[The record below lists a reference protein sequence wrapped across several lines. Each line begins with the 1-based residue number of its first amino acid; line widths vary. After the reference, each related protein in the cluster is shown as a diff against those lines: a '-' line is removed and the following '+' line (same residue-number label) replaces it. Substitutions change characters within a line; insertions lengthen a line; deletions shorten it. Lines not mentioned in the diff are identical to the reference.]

1 MNKLIDNL
9 FEKDL
14 VIKVISILT
23 AILIWFLVADQDNP
37 FEERTIVVPLSSN
50 VEVLQQNS
58 LQIVGTT
65 LPTSIDV
72 KIKGR
77 RQKIMG
83 VTANDFNVSIDLSDV
98 TESGTRSI
106 KIETPQYIGDQ
117 DILIS
122 GMNPSSVNLRFEKV
136 IGKQYPVTIEY
147 TGKLPAGY
155 ELVNVRVDPSNVI
168 LQEKESSISQV
179 GKVVAQINLDN
190 IKDSNEIVMRG
201 TVLDTEGKTLKQFEG
216 QVPIIVN
223 FDLVKK
229 IPVSAATKGEPAADW
244 YFKEIK
250 YSLSEVRVQGTRSV
264 LDGITRLMAEAIDIT
279 GQTGTFK
286 TPLTLTLPKGASLLK
301 EDADALMAEVIL
313 DRLVTRSI
321 TLPASA
327 ITIYQVDTTG
337 TKKYSITDETIPIT
351 VKGRPDSVNAVKAG
365 DIKLSIQ
372 VENLEEGTHEVP
384 LMVQLPNSVSLVGEY
399 SVKVLIE
406 KVTEEQPTTGPVTNL
421 NYRP

>member
-50 VEVLQQNS
+50 VEALQQNS

-122 GMNPSSVNLRFEKV
+122 GMNPSSVNLRFEKI

-229 IPVSAATKGEPAADW
+229 IPVSAATKGEPAVDW

>member
-201 TVLDTEGKTLKQFEG
+201 TVLDTEGKILKQFEG

>member
-229 IPVSAATKGEPAADW
+229 IPVSAATKGEPAVDW